1 MSTPPT
7 LQEQRDRLTQSAERA
22 LQPHHDEFVRR
33 TTELFKQSDRHKEH
47 VKRKKEAEE
56 KESRETEG

>member
-7 LQEQRDRLTQSAERA
+7 LQEQRERLTQSVERA

-33 TTELFKQSDRHKEH
+33 TTELFKQSDRYKEH
-47 VKRKKEAEE
+47 MKRKEAEE
-56 KESRETEG
+56 KGPKEPGT